1 MKRNYHGQMS
11 DSFIL
16 GILLSL
22 SGGFQDAYSYVCRGS
37 VFANA
42 QTGNIVLL
50 GKYAAER
57 NLERVFHYAVP
68 LLAFVGGIF
77 LAQKVQQHFKKCEN
91 IHWRQIVLLFE
102 ILILFLAGCLPVGG
116 GMDIA
121 ANALVSFACA
131 MQVDTFRKIRGNAVA
146 TTMCIGNLR
155 NATALLCSY
164 EATGDPKL
172 KWKSMQYYSL
182 ILVFAVGAVLGNEA
196 VARIQGRAIWFCC
209 ILLLLGFFVMLIRD
223 EEEELVSGKD
233 TETIGDE
240 IRDIGRA
247 LKEELK
253 IGGKENESDG
263 K

>member
-16 GILLSL
+16 GVLLSL
-22 SGGFQDAYSYVCRGS
+22 SGGFQDAYSYVCRGA

-50 GKYAAER
+50 GKYAAEGS
-57 NLERVFHYAVP
+57 LGKVFHYAVP

-77 LAQKVQQHFKKCEN
+77 LAQKVQQRFKRCEN
-91 IHWRQIVLLFE
+91 IHWRQIILIVE
-102 ILILFLAGCLPVGG
+102 VLILFSVGWLPVGG
-116 GMDIA
+116 GLDIL
-121 ANALVSFACA
+121 ANALVSFSCA
-131 MQVDTFRKIRGNAVA
+131 MQVDAFRKIRGNAVA

-164 EATGDPKL
+164 EATKDPKL
-172 KWKSMQYYSL
+172 KWKSLQYYMIIL
-182 ILVFAVGAVLGNEA
+182 IFAVGAVLGNAA
-196 VARIQGRAIWFCC
+196 VAWIKGRAIWVCC

-223 EEEELVSGKD
+223 EEEEIASGREA
-233 TETIGDE
+233 ETIRDE
-240 IRDIGRA
+240 IRDIGQA
-247 LKEELK
+247 LRGGFGVKE
-253 IGGKENESDG
+253 KENDSNG